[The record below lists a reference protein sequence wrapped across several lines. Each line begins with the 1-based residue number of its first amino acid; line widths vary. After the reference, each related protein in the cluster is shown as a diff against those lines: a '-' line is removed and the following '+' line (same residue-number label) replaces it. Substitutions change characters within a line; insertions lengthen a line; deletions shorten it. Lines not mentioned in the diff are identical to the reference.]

1 MESYFV
7 RDGDLIVPTSC
18 SAGHWAADSIAG
30 RAVLGL
36 SAWVFEQALP
46 GPQWLPARLTL
57 DMVHMGTLEPI
68 TTSTSVRRTGRTVH
82 VVDIEL
88 VQADRAIGLVRGVAT
103 RADQVPPGQVWSRP
117 GTLGEP
123 PHDQL
128 ERPGAFPMAIAA
140 GRRAEGGSAG
150 VACRAG
156 VGAFAL
162 AEAGAPVAWV
172 REHVPLLAGEE
183 LTAYT
188 RLGLGADVANSVLNW
203 GTEGLQLINPDLTL
217 SIARLP
223 RGEALG
229 LESLDHLRTAGTSV
243 GAAALHD
250 EVGAFGVVSA
260 TSVHQPIF
268 SGVGTR

>member
-7 RDGDLIVPTSC
+7 RDGDLIVPTSF

-36 SAWVFEQALP
+36 SSWAFEQALP
-46 GPQWLPARLTL
+46 GPEWLPARLTL
-57 DMVHMGTLEPI
+57 DMVHMGSLEPI
-68 TTSTSVRRTGRTVH
+68 ALTTSVRRTGRTVH
-82 VVDIEL
+82 VVDVEL
-88 VQADRAIGLVRGVAT
+88 VQAGRVIGLVRGVAT
-103 RADQVPPGQVWSRP
+103 RADQVPPGQVWSRS

-123 PHDQL
+123 PYAELD
-128 ERPGAFPMAIAA
+128 RPGTFPMAMAT
-140 GRRAEGGSAG
+140 GRLGDREHAG
-150 VACRAG
+150 VECRAG
-156 VGAFAL
+156 VGAFGL
-162 AEAGAPVAWV
+162 TDGGAPVTWV
-172 REHVPLLAGEE
+172 REYVPLVAGEE

-223 RGEALG
+223 RGEALA
-229 LESLDHLRTAGTSV
+229 LESLDHLRTTGTSV

-250 EVGAFGVVSA
+250 EVGAFGVVTM